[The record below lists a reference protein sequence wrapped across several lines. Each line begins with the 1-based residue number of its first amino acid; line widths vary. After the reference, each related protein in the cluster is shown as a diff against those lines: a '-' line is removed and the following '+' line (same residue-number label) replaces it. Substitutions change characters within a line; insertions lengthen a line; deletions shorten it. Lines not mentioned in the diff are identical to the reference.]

1 MINKVVLVGRITKSP
16 ELKMTQ
22 SNIPFVNFTI
32 AVNRPFKDDKGETQ
46 ADFIQ
51 SIVWRRQA
59 ENTARFVK
67 KGDLIGVEGRIQTRN
82 YEDDNGRT
90 IYITEVVCDSIV
102 FLETKGSDNNYPQTD
117 EEIDETFKHGNP
129 TNKPSIVTPTS
140 RRQEREEESKPSVDS
155 SDLPF

>member
-90 IYITEVVCDSIV
+90 IYITEVVCDSV
-102 FLETKGSDNNYPQTD
+102 AFLEKKQDNNYPQTD
-117 EEIDETFKHGNP
+117 EEIDYTYRQNDHEPKTAKSDDAVEKAKENI
-129 TNKPSIVTPTS
+129 KKTS
-140 RRQEREEESKPSVDS
+140 E
-155 SDLPF
+155 LPF

>member
-102 FLETKGSDNNYPQTD
+102 FLESKGDNDNHPQTD
-117 EEIDETFKHGNP
+117 EEIDETYKDNPYNP
-129 TNKPSIVTPTS
+129 TITTPTS
-140 RRQEREEESKPSVDS
+140 RRAEREEEFKSNVEVDTEG
-155 SDLPF
+155 LPF